1 MKEKLKSVVKEVYYL
16 VPLKKEI
23 YDALKRFYMPPRSL
37 YRFLVHRQIFDLDV
51 HGKTLKLK
59 HPGFHFYIE
68 NEFYWKGYEKSGFE
82 VISRELWLKLSK
94 SAKVIFD
101 VGANTGLYS
110 LFSGLENTVAQIHA
124 FEPIKRNVDKLIYN
138 AHINDMKNI
147 NVVEAAVSSENGT
160 TTIYQP
166 ATDVST
172 TSTLDADVALSREL
186 NLNPVDVQT
195 MRLDTFVKDHQIEKV
210 DLIKIDVE
218 GFEVPVFES
227 MGSLLRSMKP
237 TILAEIRIE
246 EHGQKIM
253 KLLEGCNYLFYDIDE
268 KSNPKQVKEITKS
281 SNNNFLICTK
291 EVAESLQLTVL

>member
-1 MKEKLKSVVKEVYYL
+1 MKEMLKSAVKKSYNLLPFKKQIYDVVKQHY
-16 VPLKKEI
+16 I
-23 YDALKRFYMPPRSL
+23 PPRSL
-37 YRFLVHRQIFDLDV
+37 YRFLVHRQVFTLDV
-51 HGKTLKLK
+51 NGKPLKLK

-68 NEFYWKGYEKSGFE
+68 NEFYWKGYQKSGFE

-94 SAKVIFD
+94 TAKVVFD

-110 LFSGLENTVAQIHA
+110 LFSALQSTTSYIYA
-124 FEPIKRNVDKLIYN
+124 FEPIKRNVDKLLYN
-138 AHINDMKNI
+138 ANINQMKNI
-147 NVVEAAVSSENGT
+147 QVVEAAVSSEDGT

-172 TSTLDADVALSREL
+172 TSTLDADVAQSREL
-186 NLNPVDVQT
+186 NLNPVEVKT
-195 MRLDTFVKDHQIEKV
+195 LRLDSFIDEHQIEQV

-227 MGSLLRSMKP
+227 MQSVLKKMRP

-253 KLLEGCNYLFYDIDE
+253 EILEGCDYLFYDIDE
-268 KSNPKQVKEITKS
+268 KTKPKQVQEITKS
-281 SNNNFLICTK
+281 SNNNFLICTS
-291 EVAESLQLTVL
+291 EVAERLQLAVQ